1 MYSVVPTS
9 PDGSNHL
16 LNLLLLSWQFTLPL
30 SDRQA
35 LSRSRQARVP
45 RSRYGALLLLAG
57 GL

>member
-9 PDGSNHL
+9 PDASNHL

-30 SDRQA
+30 SDHQA
-35 LSRSRQARVP
+35 LSRSRRAHVP
-45 RSRYGALLLLAG
+45 RFCYGALLLLAG